1 MNSPTHSTPQVP
13 EQPRMSQEEYARS
26 RHAVWLGAA
35 ALFTD
40 ELGRV
45 LLVKPTYRSQWL
57 LPGGGADP
65 GESPEVACQREVRE
79 ELGLTRKP
87 GRLLAVHCLTPG
99 HPDVALDLPF
109 PGEVR
114 YVLDGGV
121 LTEAD
126 IAALRLPPAEL
137 SAYEFLDSRAASERM
152 TPVDAQIM
160 LAALRARLAD
170 TTAHLTDG
178 RHVAE
183 VPPLDR
189 HQVHTRPRAG
199 REWPW
204 HPGSVP
210 DGMTIPQAWGWLF
223 TPDGRV
229 VLVIDPAERLAML
242 PGGTVELKDES
253 PEATLVREAAEE
265 AQLSLGNVERLG
277 WVYDATGEVYGG
289 IGECARLRLAARI
302 TAIGPSTTDTAT
314 GRRFARLL
322 TTPQQAAALLGWGEQ
337 GYQQAEMAAQMAEL
351 RFGIPR
357 ALPGPV
363 YELPVDGGFPGRARA
378 AA

>member
-1 MNSPTHSTPQVP
+1 M
-13 EQPRMSQEEYARS
+13 
-26 RHAVWLGAA
+26 
-35 ALFTD
+35 
-40 ELGRV
+40 
-45 LLVKPTYRSQWL
+45 
-57 LPGGGADP
+57 
-65 GESPEVACQREVRE
+65 
-79 ELGLTRKP
+79 
-87 GRLLAVHCLTPG
+87 
-99 HPDVALDLPF
+99 
-109 PGEVR
+109 
-114 YVLDGGV
+114 
-121 LTEAD
+121 
-126 IAALRLPPAEL
+126 
-137 SAYEFLDSRAASERM
+137 
-152 TPVDAQIM
+152 
-160 LAALRARLAD
+160 
-170 TTAHLTDG
+170 
-178 RHVAE
+178 
-183 VPPLDR
+183 
-189 HQVHTRPRAG
+189 
-199 REWPW
+199 
-204 HPGSVP
+204 
-210 DGMTIPQAWGWLF
+210 
-223 TPDGRV
+223 
-229 VLVIDPAERLAML
+229 IDPAERLAML